1 MEKKKPTFKSIHDC
15 FLFQGEQL
23 FARFRRF
30 RVPREEIRGGYR
42 RLGRLRPWSQH
53 TDVRPALTLQQC
65 AKVIIVSFLFW
76 INFVITYSRSRKS

>member
-1 MEKKKPTFKSIHDC
+1 MPNLAHMKKQKPAHKSIHG

-42 RLGRLRPWSQH
+42 RLGRLGPWSQH
-53 TDVRPALTLQQC
+53 TDVRPSLTLQQC
-65 AKVIIVSFLFW
+65 AKVIIVSFL
-76 INFVITYSRSRKS
+76 S